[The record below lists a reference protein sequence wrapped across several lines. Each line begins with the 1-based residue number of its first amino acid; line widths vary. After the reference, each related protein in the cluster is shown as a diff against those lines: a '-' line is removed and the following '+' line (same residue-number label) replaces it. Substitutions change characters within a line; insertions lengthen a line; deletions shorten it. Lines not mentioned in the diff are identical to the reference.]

1 MNFLCEISHF
11 PESPVQACKATGD
24 YKASVCF
31 YLVNVEMDLN
41 NQCKS
46 KLVLLWKVLHA
57 SALPFYSAYGK
68 FILYILK
75 NAMALPLQGQ
85 NGEKQGMS
93 SCWGSTVISQFSFA
107 LIETGAVWLGSSVLD
122 LFCMGHNF
130 SNLL

>member
-11 PESPVQACKATGD
+11 SESPVQGCKATGD

-57 SALPFYSAYGK
+57 SAL
-68 FILYILK
+68 
-75 NAMALPLQGQ
+75 
-85 NGEKQGMS
+85 
-93 SCWGSTVISQFSFA
+93 
-107 LIETGAVWLGSSVLD
+107 
-122 LFCMGHNF
+122 LF
-130 SNLL
+130 